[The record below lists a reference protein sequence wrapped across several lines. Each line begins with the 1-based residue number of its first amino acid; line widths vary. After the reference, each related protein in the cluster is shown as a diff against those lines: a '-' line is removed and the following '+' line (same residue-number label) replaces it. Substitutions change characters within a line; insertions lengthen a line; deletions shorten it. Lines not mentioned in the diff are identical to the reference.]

1 MKITNLRTVLV
12 EVPLEKPM
20 ITAIHVT
27 RSVGCVLVYLETD
40 TGLVG
45 ENYIFSL
52 NSARL
57 SIFDTMIKSLAHHVV
72 GQDPHY
78 VKQMWDGMWRE
89 INPIGHE
96 GITIGAMAAL
106 DAACWDLI
114 GKAAGQ
120 PVYKLFGAYRDSI
133 KAYASSGL
141 WLSQSIDEL
150 VEEARVFL
158 AQGFRSMKIRVGK
171 PSMEEDVAR
180 VAAVREAI
188 GPNIE
193 LLADGNQAFAVHDA
207 IRLGRLLEP
216 YDLGWFEEPV
226 ASYDHQGHA
235 AVAAALDVPIA
246 SGETEWTR
254 HGMRAMIEAKAA
266 DILMPDLQRI
276 GGLTEFRRAASLAA
290 AHNMPISTHIF
301 TEQSLSI
308 AGSAP
313 NCISVEHVSWF
324 SPLYKEKMEIVDGK
338 IIIPQRPGLGFTLD
352 ADAVDRFRVR

>member
-1 MKITNLRTVLV
+1 MKITNLRTVQV
-12 EVPLEKPM
+12 EVPLEKPL
-20 ITAIHVT
+20 ITAIHET

-40 TGLVG
+40 SGLIG
-45 ENYIFSL
+45 ENYIFTL
-52 NSARL
+52 NTARL

-78 VKQMWDGMWRE
+78 VERMWDGMWRE

-96 GITIGAMAAL
+96 GITISAMSAL
-106 DAACWDLI
+106 DTACWDLI

-120 PVYKLFGAYRDSI
+120 PVYKLFGAYRDSV

-141 WLSQSIDEL
+141 WLSQTVDEL
-150 VEEARVFL
+150 VEEARGFL
-158 AQGFRSMKIRVGK
+158 AQGFRSMKIRLGK
-171 PSMEEDVAR
+171 SHMEEDVAR

-188 GPNIE
+188 GPDME
-193 LLADGNQAFAVHDA
+193 LLADGNQAFSPHQA
-207 IRLGRLLEP
+207 IRLGRMLEP
-216 YDLGWFEEPV
+216 YNLGWFEEPV

-246 SGETEWTR
+246 SGETEYTC

-324 SPLYKEKMEIVDGK
+324 SPLYREKMEIVDGK
-338 IIIPQRPGLGFTLD
+338 IAIPQRPGLGFSFD
-352 ADAVDRFRVR
+352 ADAVDRYRIL

>member
-1 MKITNLRTVLV
+1 
-12 EVPLEKPM
+12 
-20 ITAIHVT
+20 
-27 RSVGCVLVYLETD
+27 
-40 TGLVG
+40 
-45 ENYIFSL
+45 
-52 NSARL
+52 
-57 SIFDTMIKSLAHHVV
+57 
-72 GQDPHY
+72 
-78 VKQMWDGMWRE
+78 
-89 INPIGHE
+89 
-96 GITIGAMAAL
+96 
-106 DAACWDLI
+106 
-114 GKAAGQ
+114 
-120 PVYKLFGAYRDSI
+120 
-133 KAYASSGL
+133 
-141 WLSQSIDEL
+141 
-150 VEEARVFL
+150 
-158 AQGFRSMKIRVGK
+158 MKIRVGK

-216 YDLGWFEEPV
+216 YDLGWLEEPV

-324 SPLYKEKMEIVDGK
+324 SPLYREKMEIVDGK